1 MENMMKR
8 VDAYLDGDL
17 PASALT
23 GEERAHAELLNTL
36 AAAIRADLPGAPEGL
51 PSSLITRIRELQ
63 PAPAMT
69 TAGVDP
75 WADPLISGTGR
86 LARAASGLLHALWQ
100 PLQVTFTLRPAW
112 AAGVATV
119 AAMMLMLP
127 AAEEARLGGGSGAEA
142 APRVFVHFSVQAEGA
157 STVAL
162 AGSFTGWEPRYEL
175 AERRPGV
182 WSITIPVE
190 PGVHDYAF
198 IVDGEQWL
206 ADPGAAA
213 VDDGFGGVN
222 SRLALLPAS

>member
-8 VDAYLDGDL
+8 VDAYLDGGL

-51 PSSLITRIRELQ
+51 PSALVMRIRDLQ

-69 TAGVDP
+69 TAGIDVRAAP
-75 WADPLISGTGR
+75 STGASRR
-86 LARAASGLLHALWQ
+86 LARAASGLLSALWQ

-112 AAGVATV
+112 VAGVAAV
-119 AAMMLMLP
+119 AAVMLTLP
-127 AAEEARLGGGSGAEA
+127 AGEEARVRGGSGAEA
-142 APRVFVHFSVQAEGA
+142 APRVFVHFSVQADGA
-157 STVAL
+157 TTVAL

-190 PGVHDYAF
+190 HGVHDYAF
-198 IVDGEQWL
+198 LVDGEQWL

-222 SRLALLPAS
+222 SRLTLLAAS